1 MQDDHIIRI
10 ALERVAAVACVRI
23 NRLGRLRG
31 VDPDR
36 PSRSRALQV
45 EGPFDSDTSRTAEAE
60 RVAAFDANSSL
71 QLSEVGS
78 SKLDV
83 CDTRKRVGGL
93 EQENAAG
100 SGAGHVDRRP
110 HKNSHPVG
118 LLGRA
123 ALGVLVEE
131 REAADAPARG
141 RDISGRVGGGRSEVL
156 QDSGRAREGR
166 DGALAALHADVQ
178 VRVPVEEGV
187 PARKPKVV
195 ALE

>member
-1 MQDDHIIRI
+1 M
-10 ALERVAAVACVRI
+10 
-23 NRLGRLRG
+23 RG

-60 RVAAFDANSSL
+60 RVAAFDALSSL
-71 QLSEVGS
+71 QLSEVGIG
-78 SKLDV
+78 KREV

-100 SGAGHVDRRP
+100 SGAGHVDRRS
-110 HKNSHPVG
+110 HKKSHPVG

-123 ALGVLVEE
+123 AREVLVEA
-131 REAADAPARG
+131 REVADAPARG
-141 RDISGRVGGGRSEVL
+141 RDISGRVGGRSEVL

-178 VRVPVEEGV
+178 VRVPVEEGM
-187 PARKPKVV
+187 PAREPKVV
-195 ALE
+195 ALK

>member
-1 MQDDHIIRI
+1 M
-10 ALERVAAVACVRI
+10 
-23 NRLGRLRG
+23 RG

-60 RVAAFDANSSL
+60 RVAAFDVLASL
-71 QLSEVGS
+71 QLIEFGS

-83 CDTRKRVGGL
+83 FDTRKRVGGL

-100 SGAGHVDRRP
+100 SGAGHVDLRP
-110 HKNSHPVG
+110 HKSSLPVG

-123 ALGVLVEE
+123 AREVLVEA
-131 REAADAPARG
+131 REVADAPARG
-141 RDISGRVGGGRSEVL
+141 RDISGRVGGRSEVL

-178 VRVPVEEGV
+178 VRVPVEEGM
-187 PARKPKVV
+187 PAREPKVV
-195 ALE
+195 ALK

>member
-1 MQDDHIIRI
+1 M
-10 ALERVAAVACVRI
+10 
-23 NRLGRLRG
+23 RG

-36 PSRSRALQV
+36 PSRSSALQV

-60 RVAAFDANSSL
+60 RIAAFDALASL
-71 QLSEVGS
+71 QPIQLGS
-78 SKLDV
+78 SKRDV
-83 CDTRKRVGGL
+83 CDTIKRVAGL

-110 HKNSHPVG
+110 HKSSLPVG

-131 REAADAPARG
+131 REVADAPARG
-141 RDISGRVGGGRSEVL
+141 RDISGRVGGGRSAVL
-156 QDSGRAREGR
+156 HDSGRAREGR
-166 DGALAALHADVQ
+166 DGALAALHTDVQ

-187 PARKPKVV
+187 PAREPKVV
-195 ALE
+195 ALD